1 MIEYKDNKLI
11 AEFMSMEDHQ
21 EMGEYTTPRYDKSW
35 SWLMPVVEKIGDLK
49 SWSINATLEH
59 LSDTADADGLYGLT
73 DIYGVVVSFIEAH
86 NKDKEKVSVLKYL
99 HNKGY
104 AVKHLW
110 HVDDVQQGYDCSDE
124 IALKLLNDTLGSDN
138 VCEGVFDAMDVIASN
153 EFKLKPKE

>member
-21 EMGEYTTPRYDKSW
+21 EMGEYVTLSYDTSW

-59 LSDTADADGLYGLT
+59 LSDTSDADGLYGLT
-73 DIYGVVVSFIEAH
+73 EIYGAVVSFIEAH

-99 HNKGY
+99 HDKGY
-104 AVKHLW
+104 AVEHLW
-110 HVDDVQQGYDCSDE
+110 HVDDVQQSYDCSDE
-124 IALKLLNDTLGSDN
+124 IALKLLNATLGMDN
-138 VCEGVFDAMDVIASN
+138 VCESVFDVMDSIASN
-153 EFKLKPKE
+153 EFKLKLKE

>member
-86 NKDKEKVSVLKYL
+86 NKDKEKVSI
-99 HNKGY
+99 
-104 AVKHLW
+104 
-110 HVDDVQQGYDCSDE
+110 CSR
-124 IALKLLNDTLGSDN
+124 IY
-138 VCEGVFDAMDVIASN
+138 
-153 EFKLKPKE
+153 

>member
-21 EMGEYTTPRYDKSW
+21 EMGEY
-35 SWLMPVVEKIGDLK
+35 V
-49 SWSINATLEH
+49 TL
-59 LSDTADADGLYGLT
+59 S
-73 DIYGVVVSFIEAH
+73 YGVVVSFIEAH

-99 HNKGY
+99 HDKGY
-104 AVKHLW
+104 AVEHLW
-110 HVDDVQQGYDCSDE
+110 HVHDVQQGYDCSDE